1 MTGLIYKELLTHKKQ
16 LFAVLAVVLFFT
28 GWNIVPSVSTPDLTG
43 WELML
48 VLGLG
53 MVVSIVSVGA
63 FEQGI
68 FEADEKRIWKSY
80 IASSPDGVRL
90 QIASKYVFNAALT
103 LTVVFLLEIS
113 FYISGAINGS
123 DVSVCNTILILL
135 ASTQFILRAVETP
148 FIVRFGS
155 KMGNMYRMILISV
168 LTTAATMYGLFGD
181 LSVFGGS
188 FGEVLVRFMD
198 IIRDKTSYILWFYP
212 VVSLVLY
219 WISCHISYRFYLK
232 GGEHYD
238 K

>member
-28 GWNIVPSVSTPDLTG
+28 GWNIVPPLTAHDLTAQ
-43 WELML
+43 ELTL
-48 VLGLG
+48 FLGLS
-53 MVVSIVSVGA
+53 MISVISVGA

-68 FEADEKRIWKSY
+68 FESDEIKIWQSY

-90 QIASKYVFNAALT
+90 QIASKYIFNAALT
-103 LTVVFLLEIS
+103 LAVVFLLEIS

>member
-28 GWNIVPSVSTPDLTG
+28 GWNIVPPLTAHDLTAQ
-43 WELML
+43 ELTL
-48 VLGLG
+48 FLGLS
-53 MVVSIVSVGA
+53 MISVISVGA

-68 FEADEKRIWKSY
+68 FESDEIKIWQSY

-90 QIASKYVFNAALT
+90 QIASKYIFNAALT
-103 LTVVFLLEIS
+103 LAVVFLLEIS

-168 LTTAATMYGLFGD
+168 LTTVATMYGLFGD